1 MTTSVTL
8 FGTWLA
14 FEFIHVTFL
23 FFSLSFSLILS
34 LYPFFFL
41 YLSLSNLLLT
51 VAQEKT
57 VVQIGSDRHVVHIIL
72 YTRSLERG
80 LSLVFD
86 SSRNREI
93 LKKKKKKKL
102 PISLREIGL
111 YPKNYP
117 SLSGCASPPHFGSG
131 SPLVC
136 LGFAF
141 VDHYVRSRRG
151 CEEENASKFVPSQ
164 RDTAGQPRPMTSIFG
179 RCSAFK
185 TRPEV
190 SKPLRDRLFEVQ
202 PVTMSYYSRTGTL
215 CNRFCISSS
224 SFWVARS
231 LLRTRFSLRSLSLR
245 RHSTWF
251 ACSNRPRFDSL
262 SISISI

>member
-41 YLSLSNLLLT
+41 YFSLSNLLLT

-86 SSRNREI
+86 SSRNRE
-93 LKKKKKKKL
+93 KKKEKASDFAARNRIISQKL
-102 PISLREIGL
+102 SIVIRMCPPTPLRKWFATCLFRFRFRGSLRKI
-111 YPKNYP
+111 
-117 SLSGCASPPHFGSG
+117 ASW
-131 SPLVC
+131 L
-136 LGFAF
+136 
-141 VDHYVRSRRG
+141 RG
-151 CEEENASKFVPSQ
+151 RK
-164 RDTAGQPRPMTSIFG
+164 
-179 RCSAFK
+179 
-185 TRPEV
+185 
-190 SKPLRDRLFEVQ
+190 
-202 PVTMSYYSRTGTL
+202 
-215 CNRFCISSS
+215 RF
-224 SFWVARS
+224 
-231 LLRTRFSLRSLSLR
+231 
-245 RHSTWF
+245 
-251 ACSNRPRFDSL
+251 
-262 SISISI
+262 

>member
-1 MTTSVTL
+1 MC
-8 FGTWLA
+8 
-14 FEFIHVTFL
+14 
-23 FFSLSFSLILS
+23 
-34 LYPFFFL
+34 P
-41 YLSLSNLLLT
+41 
-51 VAQEKT
+51 
-57 VVQIGSDRHVVHIIL
+57 
-72 YTRSLERG
+72 
-80 LSLVFD
+80 
-86 SSRNREI
+86 
-93 LKKKKKKKL
+93 
-102 PISLREIGL
+102 
-111 YPKNYP
+111 
-117 SLSGCASPPHFGSG
+117 PPHPTSEVVRH
-131 SPLVC
+131 VC

-245 RHSTWF
+245 RDSTWF
-251 ACSNRPRFDSL
+251 ACSHRPRLVSL
-262 SISISI
+262 SLSLSNPLFPPFFEKFPPPVSGKTERSLEVRHKRT